1 MVCRYTANVAEA
13 AASASTLA
21 DCCQRSLRSVISR
34 VLIPPLPFASV
45 RALTLPDETA
55 RFPRSS

>member
-1 MVCRYTANVAEA
+1 
-13 AASASTLA
+13 
-21 DCCQRSLRSVISR
+21 VISR